1 MVHPEDVGQLLPRL
15 DMSMRLGVYVRSR
28 GGDGLIPH
36 LILILR
42 VRNGKETLPLTPCP
56 VAVAP
61 PPVVGRGEILVV
73 RGCGNVA
80 DKLMQRW
87 KTTAGTNFAQQ

>member
-15 DMSMRLGVYVRSR
+15 DMSVRLGVYVRSR

-42 VRNGKETLPLTPCP
+42 VRDGKETIPRPPCP
-56 VAVAP
+56 VAVA
-61 PPVVGRGEILVV
+61 
-73 RGCGNVA
+73 VA
-80 DKLMQRW
+80 L
-87 KTTAGTNFAQQ
+87 